1 MGAASTMVVHV
12 APRGKDMA
20 GLMRY
25 LYGSGKGNEHTNQ
38 HTLAG
43 SLGVEFGFAG
53 GLSLAEAS
61 ELGRALETSWHEQVA
76 EANALVGAG
85 QGGVS
90 RASMKAGQGPVSDGE
105 KEHVYHL
112 IVSLP
117 PAASWSDEQWAT
129 VAGDLV
135 QGMGFTTDDDD
146 EQGCRWAAIR
156 HGLSGNG
163 NDHLH
168 VAVNLVRQDGRR
180 VQLPP
185 NDFRL
190 AQEVRQRIEATRDFV
205 LPLHDAGRAPVRSL
219 PGYTM
224 TEHALAKEWAQQS
237 GLGVVPDR
245 VFLQQVVRAASVAAA
260 TEAQWLDAVLDP
272 PDVEVEAARWAP
284 GGRDEVTG
292 YKVRVGDG
300 PWFSASQLASDLTLQ
315 KLRPRWAG
323 NEDDISRRQALAI
336 WREEVQLPAPV
347 APAVVSTNLDAAE
360 DALARWAGQLR
371 GTDPQDKTTWRHAAV
386 QAAGVVSSLSR
397 DPGADGEVLAGAG
410 QTLSRQAL
418 AVVDPAVVD
427 KQRADQQE
435 PAALPRPSYCPS
447 PAQLAARH
455 VQLAMRAGGT
465 SSHPG
470 WIAVL
475 QQLRQVLAAIEA
487 AQRARRELAAAQQLA
502 GAQRAV
508 GRVEQAAHARYGR
521 RDVDE
526 LREAWRARET
536 SRVGTRG
543 AHHPTADGTTP
554 AAGQTR
560 GRGLDGR
567 QQTRSR
573 GR

>member
-1 MGAASTMVVHV
+1 VW
-12 APRGKDMA
+12 
-20 GLMRY
+20 
-25 LYGSGKGNEHTNQ
+25 SG
-38 HTLAG
+38 
-43 SLGVEFGFAG
+43 V
-53 GLSLAEAS
+53 
-61 ELGRALETSWHEQVA
+61 R
-76 EANALVGAG
+76 
-85 QGGVS
+85 
-90 RASMKAGQGPVSDGE
+90 
-105 KEHVYHL
+105 

-117 PAASWSDEQWAT
+117 PGASWSDEQWAT

-135 QGMGFTTDDDD
+135 QGMGFTAGDDDD
-146 EQGCRWAAIR
+146 ELGCRWAAVR

-180 VQLPP
+180 AQLPS

-190 AQEVRQRIEATRDFV
+190 AQEVRQRIEAARDFV

-224 TEHALAKEWAQQS
+224 AEHAIAKEWAEQS

-245 VFLQQVVRAASVAAA
+245 VFLQQVVRAASVAAG
-260 TEAQWLDAVLDP
+260 TEAQWLDAVLDA
-272 PDVEVEAARWAP
+272 PDVEIEAARWAP

-300 PWFSASQLASDLTLQ
+300 PWFSASQLAADLTLS

-323 NEDDISRRQALAI
+323 NEDDASRAAALAI
-336 WREEVQLPAPV
+336 WREEVQLPASV
-347 APAVVSTNLDAAE
+347 APAVVSTNLDTAE

-371 GTDPQDKTTWRHAAV
+371 GTDPQDKPAWRHAAV
-386 QAAGVVSSLSR
+386 DAAGVVSSLSR
-397 DPGADGEVLAGAG
+397 DPGAEGGVLAGAG

-418 AVVDPAVVD
+418 AVVDPAGVHGQQV
-427 KQRADQQE
+427 AEQE
-435 PAALPRPSYCPS
+435 PPAVPRPSYGPS

-487 AQRARRELAAAQQLA
+487 AQRARRELVAAQQLA
-502 GAQRAV
+502 GAQQAL
-508 GRVEQAAHARYGR
+508 GRVEDAAHARYGR

-536 SRVGTRG
+536 SRVSARG
-543 AHHPTADGTTP
+543 ADHRPAADGTTP
-554 AAGQTR
+554 ASRQAR
-560 GRGLDGR
+560 AYGLDGPQR
-567 QQTRSR
+567 TQGR